1 MGNQSLHSS
10 STSCWLSICH
20 ARKMNAERLSLFLC
34 FHSLL
39 RLNWSGPLPLI
50 DSGVFTQVREQW
62 EGPSIST
69 RTAIPSALCLC
80 ANVEGVLQ
88 SPIYNSLI
96 FKEWDC
102 FFNHLFIYRFIS
114 QEFAHHSGS
123 AAYGAREGIK
133 PSEFSW
139 KNNQPSCAIKTTK
152 ARVMS
157 TRPPLQH
164 Y

>member
-39 RLNWSGPLPLI
+39 RLNWSRPLPLI
-50 DSGVFTQVREQW
+50 LRAALGVFTQVREQW

-69 RTAIPSALCLC
+69 RTAIPSVLCLC

-96 FKEWDC
+96 FKEWNC
-102 FFNHLFIYRFIS
+102 FLIIYLFTVLFCWS
-114 QEFAHHSGS
+114 LLTTV
-123 AAYGAREGIK
+123 AALLTEQGRVLNLQNSLEKII
-133 PSEFSW
+133 
-139 KNNQPSCAIKTTK
+139 NQA
-152 ARVMS
+152 V
-157 TRPPLQH
+157 Q
-164 Y
+164 